1 MHTRPTQSKPRRIG
15 GFSLIEV
22 LIAMG
27 IFAVGFIAVAAM
39 FPAAIILQRQTVTDV
54 ESQLVARNAKAIV
67 RTKQLT
73 FRPNGVD
80 ADLRE
85 NSGASAS
92 NPNVGWLTP
101 FHTPHF
107 RNPGARGSNLH
118 TRWSLSDRSYP
129 SFIDDANDRRYYWVP
144 LIRNSGLKPV
154 KPDGTPAQLAKGAG
168 DFTVVVFV
176 LKRDQGV
183 DYNLPNLSA
192 YGPNPVI
199 ANPPADHNNDAVP
212 KVIGIDVGV
221 SGARFVFDNDF
232 NNDQIPDLVLPGHS
246 IADNHGVTYFVRD
259 ADPQGATIVGGI
271 PLTDPAHG
279 TPKMWFSPPPQP
291 GEASPATRVLLLSG
305 VVESL
310 DNAN

>member
-67 RTKQLT
+67 RAKLLT
-73 FRPNGVD
+73 FRPNGQG
-80 ADLRE
+80 ADLGERTGE
-85 NSGASAS
+85 FGSTNI
-92 NPNVGWLTP
+92 GWLSP
-101 FHTPHF
+101 LWDL
-107 RNPGARGSNLH
+107 AKRGTRGNTLD

-129 SFIDDANDRRYYWVP
+129 SFIDDADDRRYYWVP
-144 LIRNSGLKPV
+144 LLRNGGLAPAKA
-154 KPDGTPAQLAKGAG
+154 DGTPAQVAKGSG

-176 LKRDQGV
+176 LKREQGV
-183 DYNLPNLSA
+183 DYNIQNLGA
-192 YGPNPVI
+192 YGTNPVI
-199 ANPPADHNNDAVP
+199 ANPPDDHNNENVP

-221 SGARFVFDNDF
+221 SGARFLFDNDF
-232 NNDQIPDLVLPGHS
+232 NNDTIPDLVLPGHS
-246 IADNHGVTYFVRD
+246 IADNHGVTYFVSD
-259 ADPQGATIVGGI
+259 ASTTGCTIVGGI
-271 PLTDPAHG
+271 PLTDPNLG
-279 TPKMWFSPPPQP
+279 SPKMWFAPPPRP

-310 DNAN
+310 EN